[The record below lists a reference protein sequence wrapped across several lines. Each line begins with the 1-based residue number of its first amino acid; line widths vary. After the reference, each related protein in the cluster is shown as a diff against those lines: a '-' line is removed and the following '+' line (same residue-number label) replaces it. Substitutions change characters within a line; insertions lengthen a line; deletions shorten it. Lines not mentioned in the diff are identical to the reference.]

1 MTDWIG
7 WLAALLFAGAFGGVA
22 WHFLAG
28 VKIKSG
34 WQNGVSPL
42 ARWLDERR
50 RAKFNQQL
58 PEALATMSNALR
70 AGFSLAQAF
79 DSVIDLGE
87 KPVSEEFQILQQQLR
102 IGMPFDE
109 ALESMSQRVGS
120 DDLTLVTTA
129 ILVSR
134 KTGGNVTEIF
144 DKISETIRGRMK
156 IERKVK
162 TLTAQGR
169 MQGLIV
175 SVMPLFL
182 GVVMTIIKPGLMIP
196 FFCSVA
202 GVVSIVAVIVLIV
215 VGWLIIRKIIQI
227 DV

>member
-1 MTDWIG
+1 MIQI
-7 WLAALLFAGAFGGVA
+7 AAIALFAMSLGGVVY
-22 WHFLAG
+22 FILSG
-28 VKIKSG
+28 VKVKAG
-34 WQNGVSPL
+34 WQKGNGPI

-50 RAKFNQQL
+50 RTKFNDQL

-70 AGFSLAQAF
+70 AGFSISQAF
-79 DSVIDLGE
+79 ESVVDQGE
-87 KPVSEEFQILQQQLR
+87 KPMSEEFAILQQQLR
-102 IGMPFDE
+102 IGMSFED

-129 ILVSR
+129 ILISR

-169 MQGLIV
+169 MQGIV
-175 SVMPLFL
+175 VSAMPPLL
-182 GVVMTIIKPGLMIP
+182 GLAMTLIKPNLMIP
-196 FFCSVA
+196 FLTSFMGIMSVLVMCA
-202 GVVSIVAVIVLIV
+202 LIF
-215 VGWLIIRKIIQI
+215 VGWLMIRKIIKI

>member
-1 MTDWIG
+1 MTA
-7 WLAALLFAGAFGGVA
+7 WLIVALFAASFAGLA
-22 WHFLAG
+22 WFFASG
-28 VKIKSG
+28 VKIKVG
-34 WQNGVSPL
+34 WQNGDTPL

-50 RAKFNQQL
+50 RTKFNAQL

-70 AGFSLAQAF
+70 AGFSLSQAF
-79 DSVIDLGE
+79 DAVVDLGE
-87 KPVSEEFQILQQQLR
+87 QPVSEEFRIFQQQIR
-102 IGMPFDE
+102 IGMSFED
-109 ALESMSQRVGS
+109 ALESLSQRVGS

-144 DKISETIRGRMK
+144 DKISDTIRGRMK
-156 IERKVK
+156 IERKVR

-175 SVMPLFL
+175 SLMPLAL
-182 GVVMTIIKPGLMIP
+182 GIILTVMKPKLMIP
-196 FFCSVA
+196 FFCSAA
-202 GVVSIVAVIVLIV
+202 GAVSIVVVVVLIT
-215 VGWLIIRKIIQI
+215 VGWLIIRKIIRI

>member
-1 MTDWIG
+1 MPMMSWIIV
-7 WLAALLFAGAFGGVA
+7 ALFAASFAGLAWFVA
-22 WHFLAG
+22 SG
-28 VKIKSG
+28 VKVKVG
-34 WQNGVSPL
+34 WQNGDTPL

-50 RAKFNQQL
+50 RAKFNMQL

-70 AGFSLAQAF
+70 AGFSLSQAF
-79 DSVIDLGE
+79 DAVVELGE
-87 KPVSEEFQILQQQLR
+87 QPVSDEFRIFQQQVR
-102 IGMPFDE
+102 IGMSFED
-109 ALESMSQRVGS
+109 ALESLSQRVGS

-144 DKISETIRGRMK
+144 DKISDTIRGRMK

-175 SVMPLFL
+175 SLMPLAL
-182 GVVMTIIKPGLMIP
+182 GVILTAMKPGLMIP
-196 FFCSVA
+196 FFCSMA
-202 GVVSIVAVIVLIV
+202 GVVSVAVVIVLIT
-215 VGWLIIRKIIQI
+215 VGWLIIRKIIRI

>member
-1 MTDWIG
+1 MTP
-7 WLAALLFAGAFGGVA
+7 WLIAALFALSFGGLA
-22 WHFLAG
+22 WYFASG
-28 VKIKSG
+28 VKIKAG
-34 WQNGVSPL
+34 WQNGASPL

-50 RAKFNQQL
+50 RAKFNMQL

-70 AGFSLAQAF
+70 AGFSLSQAF
-79 DSVIDLGE
+79 DAVVELGE
-87 KPVSEEFQILQQQLR
+87 QPVSDEFRILQQQIR
-102 IGMPFDE
+102 IGMGFED

-144 DKISETIRGRMK
+144 DKISDTIRGRMK
-156 IERKVK
+156 IERKVR

-169 MQGLIV
+169 MQGVIV
-175 SVMPLFL
+175 SLMPLAL
-182 GVVMTIIKPGLMIP
+182 GVIITVMKPNLMVP
-196 FFCSVA
+196 FFCSFA
-202 GVVSIVAVIVLIV
+202 GVASLAAVVVLIT
-215 VGWLIIRKIIQI
+215 VGWLIIRKIVKI